1 MIKQEIDGKADT
13 VPFETIKKYHAP
25 VDQTLTPHSLFSFIY
40 VFLFI
45 YLFSNIFFGGGGG
58 QPLYMAKVKIFIFF
72 SIIWLL
78 ASAGVALATR
88 LLLAA

>member
-45 YLFSNIFFGGGGG
+45 YLFINFFFFFFEGGGNHCTWRK
-58 QPLYMAKVKIFIFF
+58 LKI
-72 SIIWLL
+72 
-78 ASAGVALATR
+78 
-88 LLLAA
+88 

>member
-25 VDQTLTPHSLFSFIY
+25 VDQTLTTHSLFSFIY

-45 YLFSNIFFGGGGG
+45 YLFSNIFLGGGGG
-58 QPLYMAKVKIFIFF
+58 NHCTWRKLKSLFF
-72 SIIWLL
+72 SPL
-78 ASAGVALATR
+78 SGC
-88 LLLAA
+88 